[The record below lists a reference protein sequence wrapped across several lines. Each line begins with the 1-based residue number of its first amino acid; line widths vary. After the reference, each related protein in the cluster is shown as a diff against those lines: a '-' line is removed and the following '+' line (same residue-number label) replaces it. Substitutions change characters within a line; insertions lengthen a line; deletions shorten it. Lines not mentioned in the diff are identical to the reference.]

1 MTETVTLRP
10 MRVTDAA
17 EMATVLAHPELCQ
30 FTGGAECAGRRTGGT
45 GA

>member
-10 MRVTDAA
+10 VRVTDAA
-17 EMATVLAHPELCQ
+17 EMATVLAHPDLYQ
-30 FTGGAECAGRRTGGT
+30 STGGAECAVGRAGGT